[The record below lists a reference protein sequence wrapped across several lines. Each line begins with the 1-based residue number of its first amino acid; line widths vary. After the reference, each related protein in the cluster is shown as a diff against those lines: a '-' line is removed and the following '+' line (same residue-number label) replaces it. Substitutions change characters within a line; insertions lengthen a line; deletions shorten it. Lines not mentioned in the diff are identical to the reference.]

1 MKKDQARRWLTQK
14 LKSQQQV
21 TLASVAGLAI
31 LGCIAWS
38 LELAAAMLI
47 LRIGFLPS
55 QFLAFLTAAGILAAV
70 QYFTI
75 LRLHVDLGDVRALQ
89 KISEVSQSEYATA
102 QPLSA
107 VWMYAFGSMDSD
119 QFWYEKLLG
128 LLCMPQRL
136 CSAGWFAWKRIE
148 ELRQLNIESCA
159 AIIRHLFREAERV
172 EIDELATKLSLPNP
186 VRAIREV
193 SLIDG
198 IMLLTRKTTGL
209 NLAPRLVDELNEW
222 LKRDSTTPPTES

>member
-31 LGCIAWS
+31 LGSIAWS

-55 QFLAFLTAAGILAAV
+55 QFLAFFTAAGILAAV

-119 QFWYEKLLG
+119 RFWYEKLLG

-136 CSAGWFAWKRIE
+136 CSAAWFAWKRTE
-148 ELRQLNIESCA
+148 EIRQLNTESCA

>member
-1 MKKDQARRWLTQK
+1 MKKEQARRWLAQK

-21 TLASVAGLAI
+21 TQASVAGLAI
-31 LGCIAWS
+31 LGVIAWS
-38 LELAAAMLI
+38 LELAAVTLVLM
-47 LRIGFLPS
+47 IGFRLG
-55 QFLAFLTAAGILAAV
+55 LLLGFLTAAGILGAV
-70 QYFTI
+70 QYFTV
-75 LRLHVDLGDVRALQ
+75 LRLMSDLGDIRALQ
-89 KISEVSQSEYATA
+89 KVSEVSESEYVTA

-136 CSAGWFAWKRIE
+136 WSAAWFAWQRVD
-148 ELRQLNIESCA
+148 ELGKLNNESCA

-172 EIDELATKLSLPNP
+172 EIEELATKLSLPNP
-186 VRAIREV
+186 IRAIREV

-198 IMLLTRKTTGL
+198 VMLLTRKTTGL
-209 NLAPRLVDELNEW
+209 NLAPRLVDELNAW
-222 LKRDSTTPPTES
+222 LKQDTTVSEA

>member
-1 MKKDQARRWLTQK
+1 MKKEQARRWLALK

-31 LGCIAWS
+31 LGSIAWS
-38 LELAAAMLI
+38 LELGAATLV
-47 LRIGFLPS
+47 LTIGFLPGKS
-55 QFLAFLTAAGILAAV
+55 IAFLTAAVILGAV
-70 QYFTI
+70 QYFTL
-75 LRLHVDLGDVRALQ
+75 LRLPADLGDVRALQ
-89 KISEVSQSEYATA
+89 KVSEVSESEYTTA

-128 LLCMPQRL
+128 FLCMPQRL
-136 CSAGWFAWKRIE
+136 FSAAWFAWKRAE
-148 ELRQLNIESCA
+148 ELKQLNTESCA
-159 AIIRHLFREAERV
+159 AMIRHLYREAERV
-172 EIDELATKLSLPNP
+172 EIDELATKLSLADP

-198 IMLLTRKTTGL
+198 VMLLTRKTTGL
-209 NLAPRLVDELNEW
+209 NLAPRLVDELNAW
-222 LKRDSTTPPTES
+222 LKQDSTTPES